1 MLCCNYVIIYRSIP
15 PTSPTMLSRRLVHR
29 SLKTLSAR
37 SFSTPSQTAV
47 PTKADKEAAKVPT
60 PQSPNF
66 ATTWTTS
73 QHPRP
78 VAGENPRFEQTAMDL
93 QPNPLS
99 AMGLIANEPVRLVH
113 ARKAICDGGPSTSP
127 PLLVFLL
134 PTRPVTSGSGAGS
147 MWCTRVCVCVFLIHC
162 RATC

>member
-113 ARKAICDGGPSTSP
+113 ARKAICDGGGG
-127 PLLVFLL
+127 PLGHPKIYINVDQPGPHPCGYCGIRFEKA
-134 PTRPVTSGSGAGS
+134 S
-147 MWCTRVCVCVFLIHC
+147 HHH
-162 RATC
+162 

>member
-1 MLCCNYVIIYRSIP
+1 MLDSVVCCNYVINYRSIP

-47 PTKADKEAAKVPT
+47 PTKADKDTAKVPT

-78 VAGENPRFEQTAMDL
+78 AAGENPRFEQTAMDL

-99 AMGLIANEPVRLVH
+99 AMGFIANEPVRLIH

-127 PLLVFLL
+127 SSSFHCL
-134 PTRPVTSGSGAGS
+134 PSGGVRQ
-147 MWCTRVCVCVFLIHC
+147 WCR
-162 RATC
+162 